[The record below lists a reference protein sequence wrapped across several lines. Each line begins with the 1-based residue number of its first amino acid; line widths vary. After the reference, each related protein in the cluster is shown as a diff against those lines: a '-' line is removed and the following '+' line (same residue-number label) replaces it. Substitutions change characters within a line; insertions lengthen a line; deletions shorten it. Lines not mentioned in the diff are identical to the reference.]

1 MSLEIEIMD
10 HLKNAMRAKDEVA
23 LRTLRAIKAAILV
36 EKTAVGAKDSLS
48 PDDEMKIILKMVKHR
63 KDSIAIFEEQN
74 RQDLADKEKE
84 EVEILNQF
92 LPKQLSSDELKAEV
106 SAIINQVGATSKA
119 DLGKVMGQA
128 SKMLAGKADGKAI
141 AETVKSLLP

>member
-36 EKTAVGAKDSLS
+36 EKTAVGAKETLTA
-48 PDDEMKIILKMVKHR
+48 DDEMKIVLKMVKQR

-84 EVEILNQF
+84 EVEILNNF
-92 LPKQLSSDELKAEV
+92 LPKQLSSDELKAEI
-106 SAIINQVGATSKA
+106 SAIIAKVGATSKA

-128 SKMLAGKADGKAI
+128 SKLLAGKADGKEI

>member
-36 EKTAVGAKDSLS
+36 EKTAVGAKDTLTK
-48 PDDEMKIILKMVKHR
+48 DDEMKIILKMVKQR
-63 KDSIAIFEEQN
+63 KDSITIFEEQN

-92 LPKQLSSDELKAEV
+92 LPKQLNSEELKSEIV
-106 SAIINQVGATSKA
+106 EIIAKVGATSKA

-128 SKMLAGKADGKAI
+128 SKLLAGRADGKDI
-141 AETVKSLLP
+141 ADTVKSLLP